1 MTNPEHDNP
10 ATATPD
16 ADPGAAHRSRRR
28 RQAVIGATGLA
39 AVLGLG
45 GVLVANRPNAET
57 AADTP
62 TVVAKSEQ
70 TSPSTSEPSSTP
82 ATAASPTVASSP
94 GAEASP
100 GAAASPGAEAS
111 PGTTDPRARK
121 EVIAAR
127 KKAAADGV
135 QIQHPIGARAATVAD
150 ADISVTNTGN
160 LRSSKSTMRLVSA
173 PGDLSGR
180 RELAWVADQGS
191 PVGAARCSQRFRFA
205 NEAKPAV
212 KKNLLVCWQTSARK
226 SVYTVTVSVDG
237 KPSKT
242 ASVAAI
248 AKKWKQLG

>member
-10 ATATPD
+10 ATVTPD
-16 ADPGAAHRSRRR
+16 ADAGAAHRSRRR

-39 AVLGLG
+39 AVLGVG

-62 TVVAKSEQ
+62 TVVAKSEK
-70 TSPSTSEPSSTP
+70 TSPSTSEPSSSP
-82 ATAASPTVASSP
+82 ATAASPTAAS
-94 GAEASP
+94 
-100 GAAASPGAEAS
+100 SPGAEAS

-135 QIQHPIGARAATVAD
+135 QIQHPIGAKAATVAD

-173 PGDLSGR
+173 PGDLSGQ

-248 AKKWKQLG
+248 AKKWNQLG